1 MVLISSLERLNV
13 MEKGWRHK
21 GRCHRQIERNYKV
34 RKGGGKGGC
43 KGGGQRRKKRG
54 GGGEEEKNGGRKEKK
69 NITMKKEKPT

>member
-43 KGGGQRRKKRG
+43 KGGG
-54 GGGEEEKNGGRKEKK
+54 
-69 NITMKKEKPT
+69 